1 MEVIHTMDYLF
12 LAIDYREPLWLSI
25 ALVMG
30 LAAKMVS
37 LPPLVGFL
45 LAGFILGAMGAESG
59 AFLQHVADLG
69 ITLLLFS
76 IGLKLNVRSL
86 LRPEIWAVSLIHML
100 LIVMALAGIFLLIGR
115 LGIPMIKDLNLQSA
129 VLVAFALS
137 FSSTVFAVKTLED
150 RGASISRY
158 GRIAIG
164 VLIMQDIAAVVFM
177 AASAGKLPSLLA
189 LSLLLLIP
197 LRRPMLALLQRAGHG
212 EVLILMGFVFAL
224 GGAALFEMVGL
235 KGDLGAL
242 VLGVMLSGHARS
254 SELARSLLGFKE
266 LFLIGFFL
274 SIGLTGIPT
283 LQNLGIAV
291 LLFLFIPMKSALFF
305 SLFSRFRLTARTST
319 YSAFTLAN
327 YSEFGLIV
335 GALAV
340 GAGYIPPEWLVTIA
354 LALSISF
361 IAAAPINANAGRLY
375 ERFRD
380 KLHIYQHPERLP
392 EDAAVDIGD
401 AVVMVFGM
409 GRVGSVVYDQMT
421 QNMDGKVIGVDFNTA
436 TVDWQQ
442 QLGRNAVLGDATN
455 PDFWS
460 GVCGAQEQ
468 LMYVLFTMPNHDQQI
483 RAAKLLR
490 QQGFTGKIA
499 ATAKYADEIEELR
512 QHGVNAAFNLYA
524 EAGAGFASHVQ
535 TEFSLTKEDAG

>member
-1 MEVIHTMDYLF
+1 MDYLF

-30 LAAKMVS
+30 LAARMIS

-45 LAGFILGAMGAESG
+45 LAGFILGAMGAEG
-59 AFLQHVADLG
+59 GEFLQHVADLG

-100 LIVMALAGIFLLIGR
+100 LIVLFLTGVFLLIAK
-115 LGIPMIKDLNLQSA
+115 LGIPMIQDLDLQSA

-150 RGASISRY
+150 RGAAISRY

-177 AASAGKLPSLLA
+177 AISAGKLPSLLA
-189 LSLLLLIP
+189 LSLFLLIP

-224 GGAALFEMVGL
+224 GGASLFEMVGL

-242 VLGVMLSGHARS
+242 VLGVVLSGHARS
-254 SELARSLLGFKE
+254 NELARSLLGFKE

-283 LQNLGIAV
+283 LQNLGMA
-291 LLFLFIPMKSALFF
+291 LLLVLFIPLKSALFF
-305 SLFSRFRLTARTST
+305 RLFAKFRLTARTST

-327 YSEFGLIV
+327 SSEFGLIV
-335 GALAV
+335 SALAV
-340 GAGYIPPEWLVTIA
+340 GGGWISPDWLVTIA
-354 LALSISF
+354 LALSLSF
-361 IAAAPINANAGRLY
+361 IIAAPLNSNAGRLY
-375 ERFRD
+375 ERFRG
-380 KLHIYQHPERLP
+380 KLHEYQVPQRLP
-392 EDAAVDIGD
+392 EDEAIDIGD
-401 AVVMVFGM
+401 ASMMIFGM
-409 GRVGSVVYDQMT
+409 GRVGTVVYEQFQ
-421 QNMDGKVIGVDFNTA
+421 QNMPGKVIGVDFNDTTINA
-436 TVDWQQ
+436 QQ
-442 QLGRNAVLGDATN
+442 EAGRHAVLGDATN

-460 GVCGAQEQ
+460 GMCGAENQ
-468 LMYVLFTMPNHDQQI
+468 LKYVLFTMPNHDQQL

-490 QQGFTGKIA
+490 RQGFKGRIA
-499 ATAKYADEIEELR
+499 ATAKYADEIEDLQEN
-512 QHGVNAAFNLYA
+512 GVDAAFNLYA

-535 TEFSLTKEDAG
+535 TEFSLPEDKAC

>member
-1 MEVIHTMDYLF
+1 MDYLF
-12 LAIDYREPLWLSI
+12 LAVDYREPLWLSI

-30 LAAKMVS
+30 FAARMIK

-45 LAGFILGAMGAESG
+45 LAGFILGAMGAEGG
-59 AFLQHVADLG
+59 AFLQQVADLG

-76 IGLKLNVRSL
+76 IGLKLKVRSL

-100 LIVMALAGIFLLIGR
+100 LVVILLAGVFLVIGK
-115 LGIPMIKDLNLQSA
+115 LGIPMIRDLNLQSA
-129 VLVAFALS
+129 VLIAFALS

-150 RGASISRY
+150 RGAAISRY
-158 GRIAIG
+158 GQIAIG

-177 AASAGKLPSLLA
+177 AASAGKAPSLLA
-189 LSLLLLIP
+189 LSLFLLIP
-197 LRRPMLALLQRAGHG
+197 LRRPMLSLLQRVGHG

-224 GGAALFEMVGL
+224 GGASLFELVGL

-274 SIGLTGIPT
+274 SIGLTGIPDIH
-283 LQNLGIAV
+283 NLWVALI
-291 LLFLFIPMKSALFF
+291 LSLFIPLKSAFFFRLFA
-305 SLFSRFRLTARTST
+305 RFRLTARTST
-319 YSAFTLAN
+319 YSALLLTN

-340 GAGYIPPEWLVTIA
+340 GGGWISPDWLVTIA

-361 IAAAPINANAGRLY
+361 IIAAPINANAGRIY
-375 ERFRD
+375 GRFRD
-380 KLHIYQHPERLP
+380 KLHEYEDPDRLP
-392 EDAAVDIGD
+392 EDAAVDIGS
-401 AVVMVFGM
+401 AGMMIFGM
-409 GRVGSVVYDQMT
+409 GRVGTVVYDQMQQT
-421 QNMDGKVIGVDFNTA
+421 MESQVVGVDFNIA
-436 TVDWQQ
+436 IVNWHQRA
-442 QLGRNAVLGDATN
+442 GRNTVLGDATN

-460 GVCGAQEQ
+460 GMCGAQKQ
-468 LMYVLFTMPNHDQQI
+468 LQYVLFTMPNHEQQV
-483 RAAKLLR
+483 RAATLLR

-499 ATAKYADEIEELR
+499 ATAKYADEIDELQ
-512 QHGVNAAFNLYA
+512 QHGVDAAFNLYA

-535 TEFSLTKEDAG
+535 TEFSLPWKQT

>member
-1 MEVIHTMDYLF
+1 MDYLF

-30 LAAKMVS
+30 LAARMIS

-45 LAGFILGAMGAESG
+45 LAGFILGAMGAEG
-59 AFLQHVADLG
+59 GEFLQHVADLG

-100 LIVMALAGIFLLIGR
+100 LIVLFLTGVFLLIAK
-115 LGIPMIKDLNLQSA
+115 LGIPMIQDLDLQSA

-150 RGASISRY
+150 RGAAISRY

-177 AASAGKLPSLLA
+177 AVSAGKLPSLLA
-189 LSLLLLIP
+189 LSLFLLIP

-224 GGAALFEMVGL
+224 GGASLFEMVGM

-242 VLGVMLSGHARS
+242 VLGVVLSGHARS
-254 SELARSLLGFKE
+254 NELARSLLGFKE

-283 LQNLGIAV
+283 LQNLGMA
-291 LLFLFIPMKSALFF
+291 LLLVLFIPLKSALFF
-305 SLFSRFRLTARTST
+305 RLFAKFRLTARTST

-335 GALAV
+335 SALAV
-340 GAGYIPPEWLVTIA
+340 GGGWISPDWLVTIA
-354 LALSISF
+354 LALSLSF
-361 IAAAPINANAGRLY
+361 IIAAPLNSNAGRLY
-375 ERFRD
+375 ERFRG
-380 KLHIYQHPERLP
+380 KLHEYQVPQRLP
-392 EDAAVDIGD
+392 EDEAIDIGD
-401 AVVMVFGM
+401 ASMMIFGM
-409 GRVGSVVYDQMT
+409 GRVGTVVYEQFQ
-421 QNMDGKVIGVDFNTA
+421 QNMPGKVIGVDFNDTTINA
-436 TVDWQQ
+436 QQ
-442 QLGRNAVLGDATN
+442 EAGRNAVLGDATN

-460 GVCGAQEQ
+460 GMCGAQNQ
-468 LMYVLFTMPNHDQQI
+468 LKYVLFTMPNHDQQL

-490 QQGFTGKIA
+490 RQGFKGRIA
-499 ATAKYADEIEELR
+499 ATAKYADEIDDLR
-512 QHGVNAAFNLYA
+512 EHGVDAAFNLYA

-535 TEFSLTKEDAG
+535 TEFSLPEDKAC

>member
-1 MEVIHTMDYLF
+1 MDYLF

-30 LAAKMVS
+30 FAARMIS

-45 LAGFILGAMGAESG
+45 LAGFILGAMGAEG
-59 AFLQHVADLG
+59 GEFLQHVADLG

-100 LIVMALAGIFLLIGR
+100 LIVLFLTGVFLLIGK
-115 LGIPMIKDLNLQSA
+115 LGIPMIQDLNLQSA

-150 RGASISRY
+150 RGAAISRY

-177 AASAGKLPSLLA
+177 AVSAGKLPSLLA
-189 LSLLLLIP
+189 LILFLLIP
-197 LRRPMLALLQRAGHG
+197 LRRPMLSLLQRAGHG

-224 GGAALFEMVGL
+224 GGAAVFEMVGL

-254 SELARSLLGFKE
+254 NELARSLLGFKE

-283 LQNLGIAV
+283 LQNLGIA
-291 LLFLFIPMKSALFF
+291 LLLVLFIPLKSALFF
-305 SLFSRFRLTARTST
+305 RLFARFRLTARTST

-335 GALAV
+335 SALAV
-340 GAGYIPPEWLVTIA
+340 GGGWISPDWLVTIA
-354 LALSISF
+354 LALSLSF
-361 IAAAPINANAGRLY
+361 IIAAPLNSNAGRLY
-375 ERFRD
+375 ERFRG
-380 KLHIYQHPERLP
+380 KLHEYQVPERLP
-392 EDAAVDIGD
+392 EDEAIDIGD
-401 AVVMVFGM
+401 ASMMIFGM
-409 GRVGSVVYDQMT
+409 GRVGSVVYDQM
-421 QNMDGKVIGVDFNTA
+421 QQRLQERVIGVDFNDA
-436 TVDWQQ
+436 TINSQQ
-442 QLGRNAVLGDATN
+442 QAGRNAVLGDATN

-460 GVCGAQEQ
+460 GICGAQDQ
-468 LMYVLFTMPNHDQQI
+468 LKYVLFTMPNHDQQL

-490 QQGFTGKIA
+490 RQGFKGKIA
-499 ATAKYADEIEELR
+499 ATAKYADEIDDLQEN
-512 QHGVNAAFNLYA
+512 GVDAAFNLYA

-535 TEFSLTKEDAG
+535 AEFSLPEDKAC

>member
-1 MEVIHTMDYLF
+1 MDYLF

-30 LAAKMVS
+30 LAAKMIN

-76 IGLKLNVRSL
+76 IGLKLNVRGL

-100 LIVMALAGIFLLIGR
+100 LIVIVLEGLLLAIGALGM
-115 LGIPMIKDLNLQSA
+115 PMIRDLDPQSA

-150 RGASISRY
+150 RGAAISRY

-164 VLIMQDIAAVVFM
+164 VLIMQDIAAVIFM
-177 AASAGKLPSLLA
+177 AASAGKLPSLYA
-189 LSLLLLIP
+189 LGLFLLIP
-197 LRRPMLALLQRAGHG
+197 LRRPMLFLLQRAGHG

-224 GGAALFEMVGL
+224 GGASLFEVVGL

-242 VLGVMLSGHARS
+242 VLGIMLSGHVRS
-254 SELARSLLGFKE
+254 NELARSLLGFKE

-274 SIGLTGIPT
+274 SIGLTGIPNVH
-283 LQNLGIAV
+283 NLWVA
-291 LLFLFIPMKSALFF
+291 LLLAIFIPLKSALFYR
-305 SLFSRFRLTARTST
+305 LFTRFRLTARTST
-319 YSAFTLAN
+319 YATLTLSN

-335 GALAV
+335 GAIAV
-340 GAGYIPPEWLVTIA
+340 GAGWIPSDWLVTIA

-361 IAAAPINANAGRLY
+361 ILAAPLNASAGRLY
-375 ERFRD
+375 DRYRD
-380 KLHIYQHPERLP
+380 SLHKYQRDERLP
-392 EDAAVDIGD
+392 EDAPVDIGN
-401 AVVMVFGM
+401 ASMMIFGM
-409 GRVGSVVYDQMT
+409 GRVGTVVYEQMQ
-421 QNMDGKVIGVDFNTA
+421 QNMPGKVIGVDFSVA
-436 TVDWQQ
+436 TVGWQQ
-442 QLGRNAVLGDATN
+442 QAGRNTVLGDATN

-460 GVCGAQEQ
+460 AMCGAENQFQ
-468 LMYVLFTMPNHDQQI
+468 YVLFTMPNHEQQI
-483 RAAKLLR
+483 RAARLLR
-490 QQGFTGKIA
+490 KKGYKGKIA
-499 ATAKYADEIEELR
+499 ATAKYADEIEEL
-512 QHGVNAAFNLYA
+512 QENGVDAAFNLYA

-535 TEFSLTKEDAG
+535 TEFSLPDDKAR

>member
-1 MEVIHTMDYLF
+1 MDYLF
-12 LAIDYREPLWLSI
+12 LAIDYREPLWLAI

-30 LAAKMVS
+30 FAARMIS

-45 LAGFILGAMGAESG
+45 LAGFVLGAMGAESG

-100 LIVMALAGIFLLIGR
+100 LIVLLLAGVFLLIGQ
-115 LGIPMIKDLNLQSA
+115 LGVPMIGDLDLQSA

-177 AASAGKLPSLLA
+177 AVSAGKLPSLLA
-189 LSLLLLIP
+189 LSLFLLVP

-242 VLGVMLSGHARS
+242 VLGVMLSGHTRS

-283 LQNLGIAV
+283 LQHLGIA
-291 LLFLFIPMKSALFF
+291 LLLSLFIPLKSALFF
-305 SLFSRFRLTARTST
+305 RLFTRFRLTARTAS
-319 YSAFTLAN
+319 YSALTLAN

-340 GAGYIPPEWLVTIA
+340 GGGWVSSDWLVTIA
-354 LALSISF
+354 LALSLSF
-361 IAAAPINANAGRLY
+361 IMAAPLNTNAGRLY
-375 ERFRD
+375 DRFRN
-380 KLHIYQHPERLP
+380 KLHEYQYPDRLP

-401 AVVMVFGM
+401 AAMMIFGM

-421 QNMDGKVIGVDFNTA
+421 QNMDDKVIGVDFNTA
-436 TVDWQQ
+436 TVNWQQ
-442 QLGRNAVLGDATN
+442 QAGRNTVMGDATN

-460 GVCGAQEQ
+460 GMCGAQKQ
-468 LMYVLFTMPNHDQQI
+468 LQYVLLTMPNHEQQI

-499 ATAKYADEIEELR
+499 ATAKYADEIDEL
-512 QHGVNAAFNLYA
+512 QKHGVNAAFNLYA

-535 TEFSLTKEDAG
+535 TEFRLKEADAG